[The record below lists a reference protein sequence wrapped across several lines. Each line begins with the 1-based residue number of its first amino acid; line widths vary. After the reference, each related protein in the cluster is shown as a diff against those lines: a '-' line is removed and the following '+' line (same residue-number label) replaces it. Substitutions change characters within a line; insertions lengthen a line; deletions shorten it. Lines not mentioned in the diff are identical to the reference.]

1 MNNFKKALGGL
12 VAIPQWFVW
21 RMVWDGSKSKYDP
34 KIPVSAA
41 GFNMDAQV
49 STSWMTFDAAVAQR
63 NAQRMRET
71 QDGVVYTLGFM
82 FTADCG
88 YWFYDLDG
96 CVVDGKLSEFAA
108 GQYAHLHKCFF
119 EYSSSGSGVHFIG
132 ANVDRVKAD
141 RTRPLAGFGADV
153 EFYTQGRGIAFG
165 LGDEAFGCAD
175 EPAPQE
181 WMRWLV
187 DSVLTNPAPVSS
199 VGVAGVHDGNGPRAD
214 WDGPTDDNE
223 LIALGHKM
231 KSVDAMFGQKAS
243 FTDLFNR
250 NLDALRAAYPDDSI
264 VGFDESRADMALA
277 SHLCFLTGAHTD
289 RIERI
294 MRMSALARS
303 KWDDRDDYL
312 VGRTIGEVVRKAGNV
327 YNKGHGRVEVSNPLA
342 LVPVDTAE
350 ALVIRAG
357 KVSSLAEYNTFTA
370 EIAADADLPQDL
382 RYMLAG
388 TLMHAFGKGAHLPI
402 ASIRAALTP
411 ARGELVLAEDGGLFK
426 DWVYVEATARY
437 YDLVRGVGVSAQGF
451 GVRFD
456 GHEVIKESGLD
467 ATRYAS
473 HSRIP
478 VVYDTMFHPGQTQV
492 FNYRGLQMI
501 NTYRSPNL
509 NIPDTLS
516 AEQQHAIDTF
526 EGHLAFILPDEGDR
540 AILRDWM
547 AFVAQN
553 PGKRVGWA
561 VVLKGTEGDGK
572 TYLARVMGAITG
584 SVNQVPGASF
594 GSQFNGWAHGSL
606 VVAVEEI
613 RVSGDKKYES
623 LDRMKPL
630 ISNSTIPI
638 EEKGR
643 DVRTVPNF
651 SSYLLFT
658 NHADALPITASD
670 RRYCVLETPFNNE
683 QQLLT
688 ALGGKPAQEAYFDN
702 LFKIM
707 DMYPEA
713 LAFHLLN
720 HVVSKSFN
728 PSNRAPDTTAKR
740 RMLEA
745 SISSS
750 QVAVEA
756 AIDAHACAIVSSEII
771 DVTYLNNKCGA
782 TPFGPSATPLPRT
795 SAMGNT
801 LRDMGYVQIENR
813 RVKIDGNY
821 RYIWFNPSSH
831 TSESAIN
838 AVREA
843 ALV

>member
-21 RMVWDGSKSKYDP
+21 RMVWDESKSKYDP

-96 CVVDGKLSEFAA
+96 CVVDGNLNEFTA

-165 LGDEAFGCAD
+165 LSDEAFGCAD

-187 DSVLTNPAPVSS
+187 DSVLANPTPVAS

-214 WDGPTDDNE
+214 WDGPTDDAE
-223 LIALGHKM
+223 LIALGHRI

-243 FTDLFNR
+243 FTNLFNR
-250 NLDALRAAYPDDSI
+250 DLDALRAAYPDDSI
-264 VGFDESRADMALA
+264 VGFDESRADMGLA
-277 SHLCFLTGAHTD
+277 SHLCFLTGADTD

-370 EIAADADLPQDL
+370 EIAANADLPQDL

-456 GHEVIKESGLD
+456 GHEVVKESGLD

-478 VVYDTMFHPGQTQV
+478 VVYDTMFHPGQTQL

-501 NTYRSPNL
+501 NTYRSLNL
-509 NIPDTLS
+509 SIPDVLS
-516 AEQQHAIDTF
+516 AEQQVAVAAF
-526 EGHLAFILPDEGDR
+526 ENHLKFILPDDR
-540 AILRDWM
+540 ERLIIRDWM
-547 AFVAQN
+547 AFIVQN
-553 PGKRVGWA
+553 PGKRVAWA
-561 VVLKGTEGDGK
+561 IVLKGTEGDGK
-572 TYLARVMGAITG
+572 TYLARAMAAVTG

-594 GSQFNGWAHGSL
+594 GGQFNGWAHGSL

-613 RVSGDKKYES
+613 RVSGDKKYEA

-630 ISNSTIPI
+630 VSNSTVPI

-643 DVRTVPNF
+643 DIRTVPNF

-670 RRYCVLETPFNNE
+670 RRYCVLETPYGSKR
-683 QQLLT
+683 QLLS
-688 ALGGKPAQEAYFDN
+688 ALGGEAAQADYFEN
-702 LFKIM
+702 LFGM
-707 DMYPEA
+707 LDAHPEA
-713 LAFHLLN
+713 LYFHLQN

-728 PSNRAPDTTAKR
+728 PSTHAPETAAKL

-745 SISSS
+745 TISSA
-750 QVAVEA
+750 QEMVEA
-756 AIDAHACAIVSSEII
+756 AIDTHACEIVSDEIV

-782 TPFGPSATPLPRT
+782 TPFGPSATPLPKAR
-795 SAMGNT
+795 ALGNT

-813 RVKIDGNY
+813 RVKIGATY
-821 RYIWFNPSSH
+821 RYIWFNPEKH
-831 TSESAIN
+831 TSASAIN
-838 AVREA
+838 TAREA
-843 ALV
+843 NKV